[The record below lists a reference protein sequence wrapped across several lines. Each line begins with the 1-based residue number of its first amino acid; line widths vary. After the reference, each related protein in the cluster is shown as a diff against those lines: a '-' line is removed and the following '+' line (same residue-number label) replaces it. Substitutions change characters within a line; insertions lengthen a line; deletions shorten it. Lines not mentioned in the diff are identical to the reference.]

1 MKIYFTVQTL
11 YIHGLHSTC
20 LWSTLYPWSTLCTTM
35 VYTLHTR
42 DLHSAYPWS
51 TLCTLMIYTM
61 HTYDLSSAHLWSTL
75 CAPVVYTLH
84 THGLCSAH
92 LWSTFC
98 APVVYTLHACGLLD
112 PQSQVL
118 THNLSPLHISLMANS
133 PGAQAHVLDAA
144 VILFLDDYSE
154 QAEPRAVLY
163 NPWNSLY
170 VFLKD
175 LIISNSNT
183 PPHKI

>member
-1 MKIYFTVQTL
+1 MYFTVQTL

-20 LWSTLYPWSTLCTTM
+20 LWSTLCTP
-35 VYTLHTR
+35 VIYTLHTLG
-42 DLHSAYPWS
+42 LHSAQLWS
-51 TLCTLMIYTM
+51 TLCTLMVYVLRTCGL
-61 HTYDLSSAHLWSTL
+61 HSAHLWSTL
-75 CAPVVYTLH
+75 CIPM
-84 THGLCSAH
+84 
-92 LWSTFC
+92 
-98 APVVYTLHACGLLD
+98 VYTLHACGLLD

-144 VILFLDDYSE
+144 IILLLDDYSE

-183 PPHKI
+183 LPHKIWQFGILRSLSLEQGL